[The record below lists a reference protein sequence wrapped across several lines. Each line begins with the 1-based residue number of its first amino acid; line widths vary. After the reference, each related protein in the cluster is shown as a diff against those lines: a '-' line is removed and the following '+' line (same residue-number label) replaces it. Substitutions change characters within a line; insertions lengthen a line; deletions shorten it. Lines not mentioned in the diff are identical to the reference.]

1 MFSYFSILL
10 NRLIHSPIQLD
21 SAELAVTEELKRLDQ
36 LTGTA
41 CNSVNRLFEEL
52 AEVLEK
58 KRLEM
63 ISDVRRRRTEK
74 SQVLEQQL
82 KQIQSQRSHLATDL
96 SGAKSNN
103 LDMKVRWRHPHYPH
117 VKLIII
123 RMCRVR
129 SVSSTPGWTVSGRE
143 GSNITRSHSHPF
155 LANFPSRERTPTSN
169 F

>member
-1 MFSYFSILL
+1 MTKTMFSFFSTLL
-10 NRLIHSPIQLD
+10 KKRINRLIHSPIQLD

-103 LDMKVRWRHPHYPH
+103 LDMKVRHSHNPH
-117 VKLIII
+117 VKLII

-155 LANFPSRERTPTSN
+155 
-169 F
+169 

>member
-1 MFSYFSILL
+1 M
-10 NRLIHSPIQLD
+10 
-21 SAELAVTEELKRLDQ
+21 TEELKRLDQ

-103 LDMKVRWRHPHYPH
+103 LDMKVRHSHNRH

-143 GSNITRSHSHPF
+143 GSNITRSHSHSF
-155 LANFPSRERTPTSN
+155 LANFPSRERTPTSS

>member
-1 MFSYFSILL
+1 M
-10 NRLIHSPIQLD
+10 D

-96 SGAKSNN
+96 SGTKSNN
-103 LDMKVRWRHPHYPH
+103 LDMKVRRRHSHNPH

-143 GSNITRSHSHPF
+143 GSNITRSHSQPF